1 MHSRRTTDLQQGWFN
16 GALQVAQELNPKAIN
31 RVLLLSDGH
40 VNESVTDTELI
51 AKQVAGLSTRG
62 ISTSAFGLD
71 KGFDEDLMG
80 AIASR

>member
-1 MHSRRTTDLQQGWFN
+1 M
-16 GALQVAQELNPKAIN
+16 
-31 RVLLLSDGH
+31 LLLSDGH
-40 VNESVTDTELI
+40 VNEGVTDTEVI